1 MPTHIQRRGRASNP
15 VGDGIRSR
23 AGSTPAVFRQSP
35 KSKDR
40 SLRQLLHRFVGAAE
54 GCDLLIFG
62 DTRRLE
68 ITLRF
73 HPVMQDSDY
82 RDPIGGDSK
91 INHVTLHAAASVT
104 GADRVACGCC
114 FGTISQL
121 LERRSQDVD
130 VAIGLIQTP
139 LLSCI
144 GPDSLKIRFGGGGK
158 SVFSHAP
165 STFFF

>member
-1 MPTHIQRRGRASNP
+1 
-15 VGDGIRSR
+15 
-23 AGSTPAVFRQSP
+23 
-35 KSKDR
+35 
-40 SLRQLLHRFVGAAE
+40 
-54 GCDLLIFG
+54 
-62 DTRRLE
+62 
-68 ITLRF
+68 
-73 HPVMQDSDY
+73 MQDSDY

-91 INHVTLHAAASVT
+91 INHVTLHAAASET

-165 STFFF
+165 STFSF